1 MFDVVSLVRRSSRA
15 CASSVIA
22 AVFAALPL
30 LASADTLELKPDHPD
45 RYTVV
50 KGDTLW
56 DISGRFLTEPWRW
69 PEIWEDNPQIK
80 NPNLIY
86 PGDELVL
93 TYKEGRPLLRRIR
106 SGVVKLSPT
115 VRATSLE
122 GGAVP
127 PIPVDALAQFLSRPR
142 VVTEE
147 QMDDAPYIVSVG
159 SEHLIG
165 GAGTKVFVRGLQDPA
180 MERYAVYRRGA
191 EYTDPDNADVSLGFA
206 GIHVADVVMREKGD
220 PATMMVTTSTR
231 EVLAG
236 DRLLPAE
243 EDGGQLTYVPHAPK
257 TTVAGRVIGV
267 EGGLTQAGQHQLV
280 VVNLGARDGIEPG
293 HVLAIYQRGEEITD
307 NYAQSPRAD
316 VPEPEAYIERDPDKQ
331 GGLDGFSIAADRLVR
346 AIEDAVTPED
356 TSYKRVRLPDQRAG
370 VVMVIRRFDRVSYGL
385 VMQAERAI
393 HVEDSVR
400 NP

>member
-1 MFDVVSLVRRSSRA
+1 M
-15 CASSVIA
+15 
-22 AVFAALPL
+22 
-30 LASADTLELKPDHPD
+30 
-45 RYTVV
+45 
-50 KGDTLW
+50 
-56 DISGRFLTEPWRW
+56 
-69 PEIWEDNPQIK
+69 
-80 NPNLIY
+80 
-86 PGDELVL
+86 
-93 TYKEGRPLLRRIR
+93 
-106 SGVVKLSPT
+106 
-115 VRATSLE
+115 
-122 GGAVP
+122 
-127 PIPVDALAQFLSRPR
+127 
-142 VVTEE
+142 
-147 QMDDAPYIVSVG
+147 
-159 SEHLIG
+159 
-165 GAGTKVFVRGLQDPA
+165 
-180 MERYAVYRRGA
+180 
-191 EYTDPDNADVSLGFA
+191 
-206 GIHVADVVMREKGD
+206 
-220 PATMMVTTSTR
+220 
-231 EVLAG
+231 
-236 DRLLPAE
+236 
-243 EDGGQLTYVPHAPK
+243 
-257 TTVAGRVIGV
+257 IGV